1 MTKSMVSTTPTTLP
15 ALEGV
20 EPREFGIGARLTL
33 SVAHADAATIIEHAV
48 RQTDPRA
55 LLVTP
60 DEVSIHVTGPDQDI
74 LQWLVDV
81 ITAASATGAPV
92 VATLMLSRGCP
103 GGVVCALP
111 PGGAVFRS
119 EVPELEAAG
128 IAVRGQ
134 WALYPLDD
142 GGAEHGA
149 DHMRDIYAVLE
160 IAKDR
165 GIVREVLNYVTTLE
179 GDLAEV
185 LQTVGAAWVLAGR
198 SVQHVATHLTL
209 SVNGPAVPESL
220 R

>member
-1 MTKSMVSTTPTTLP
+1 MTAAPTPLP
-15 ALEGV
+15 ELEGV

-33 SVAHADAATIIEHAV
+33 VVAHADHAAIVHEAV
-48 RQTDPRA
+48 TLAASER
-55 LLVTP
+55 LVVTP
-60 DEVSIHVTGPDQDI
+60 DDVSVHVSGADQDI
-74 LQWLVDV
+74 LQFLA
-81 ITAASATGAPV
+81 TAIGHAAGSGAPV

-119 EVPELEAAG
+119 EVPELAPAG
-128 IAVRGQ
+128 VAVRGQ

-142 GGAEHGA
+142 GGEERGA

-160 IAKDR
+160 DAKAR
-165 GIVREVLNYVTTLE
+165 GTVREVLNYVTTLD

-185 LQTVGAAWVLAGR
+185 LQTVGAAWVIAGR

-209 SVNGPAVPESL
+209 WANAPAVPASL

>member
-1 MTKSMVSTTPTTLP
+1 MSTSAQGLP

-20 EPREFGIGARLTL
+20 EPHEFGIGARLTL
-33 SVAHADAATIIEHAV
+33 AVAHPDHEAIVTRAV
-48 RQTDPRA
+48 RAAASTD

-60 DEVSIHVTGPDQDI
+60 DEVSIHVTGREQAL
-74 LQWLVDV
+74 LQYLADV
-81 ITAASATGAPV
+81 IADAAADGAPV
-92 VATLMLSRGCP
+92 IATLMLSRGCP

-119 EVPELEAAG
+119 EAPHLASTG
-128 IAVRGQ
+128 LPVRAQ

-142 GGAEHGA
+142 GGAERGA

-160 IAKDR
+160 DAKAR
-165 GIVREVLNYVTTLE
+165 GVVRQVLNYVTTLE

-185 LQTVGAAWVLAGR
+185 LETVGAAWIAAGR
-198 SVQHVATHLTL
+198 SVQHVATHLTV
-209 SVNGPAVPESL
+209 SVNAPAVPAAL

>member
-1 MTKSMVSTTPTTLP
+1 MSTPPQALP

-33 SVAHADAATIIEHAV
+33 AVAHPDHEAIVTRAV
-48 RQTDPRA
+48 RAADSSG

-60 DEVSIHVTGPDQDI
+60 DEVSIHVTGPEQVL
-74 LQWLVDV
+74 LQYLTDV
-81 ITAASATGAPV
+81 IADAATDGAPV
-92 VATLMLSRGCP
+92 IATLMLSRGCP

-119 EVPELEAAG
+119 EAPRLAPVGL
-128 IAVRGQ
+128 AVRAQ

-142 GGAEHGA
+142 GGAERGA

-160 IAKDR
+160 DAKKR
-165 GIVREVLNYVTTLE
+165 GVVRQVLNYVTTLE

-185 LQTVGAAWVLAGR
+185 LETVGAAWIAAGR

-209 SVNGPAVPESL
+209 SANAPAVPSAL

>member
-1 MTKSMVSTTPTTLP
+1 MTTPTTALP
-15 ALEGV
+15 TLEGV

-33 SVAHADAATIIEHAV
+33 TVAHADSATIVTDAV
-48 RQTDPRA
+48 RRA
-55 LLVTP
+55 DAGDLLVTP
-60 DEVSIHVTGPDQDI
+60 DEISIHVTGPDQQI
-74 LQWLVDV
+74 LQFLTDV
-81 ITAASATGAPV
+81 IAGAAASGAPV
-92 VATLMLSRGCP
+92 VAALMLSRGCP

-119 EVPELEAAG
+119 EVPELTPVGVAAR
-128 IAVRGQ
+128 AQ

-142 GGAEHGA
+142 GGAERGA

-160 IAKDR
+160 VAKER

-209 SVNGPAVPESL
+209 SVNAPAVPASL

>member
-1 MTKSMVSTTPTTLP
+1 MSTPPQTLP
-15 ALEGV
+15 ELTGV
-20 EPREFGIGARLTL
+20 EHREFGIGARLTL
-33 SVAHADAATIIEHAV
+33 AVAHPDHEAIVTRAV
-48 RQTDPRA
+48 RAADTTG

-60 DEVSIHVTGPDQDI
+60 DEVSIHVTGNEQAL
-74 LQWLVDV
+74 LQFLTDA
-81 ITAASATGAPV
+81 IADAAGDGAPV
-92 VATLMLSRGCP
+92 IATLMLSRGCP

-119 EVPELEAAG
+119 EAPHLAPTGLAAR
-128 IAVRGQ
+128 AQ

-142 GGAEHGA
+142 GGAERGA

-160 IAKDR
+160 DAKQR
-165 GIVREVLNYVTTLE
+165 GVVRQVLNYVTTLE

-185 LQTVGAAWVLAGR
+185 LETVGAAWIAAGR

-209 SVNGPAVPESL
+209 SVNGPAVPAAL